1 MQETQEM
8 QVQSLG
14 LEDPLEEQMAT
25 HSVLLGKFHGQGSLA
40 GHSPWGRK
48 ELDMTEQ
55 LSISDYKKC
64 NTEQVPKVLY
74 ASFLIGKS
82 IL

>member
-64 NTEQVPKVLY
+64 TLNKFPKYSMPV
-74 ASFLIGKS
+74 S
-82 IL
+82 